1 MLAFW
6 TATTPGGARCQRWT
20 AVKQVPGKLA
30 STSDTM
36 MKSSSTEITNLGMQS
51 CSESKDLLTSHGGST
66 IYSSSRSVSI
76 WTSEPQNTCEVYHK
90 PIIVMSVG
98 GAFFI
103 LGSITTGLFFAQ
115 ITKKTCNILG
125 PAFLSIG
132 IMFLI
137 FGLVWFPILKEKR
150 QKRSASRYLR
160 KQKSTFFTL

>member
-1 MLAFW
+1 
-6 TATTPGGARCQRWT
+6 
-20 AVKQVPGKLA
+20 
-30 STSDTM
+30 M

-160 KQKSTFFTL
+160 KQKSTFFTLWDKMVQQRFLDTFTMIHIFVESIAIDGDD